1 MNKLQIWQFSN
12 YRDYLKA
19 FIQYQPNGGRGQAS
33 KISSALGIHTTLFS
47 QILNGHR
54 DLTLE
59 QGALFCDFD
68 GMNESEADLFL
79 NMVSLE
85 RAGNESLRKRLKK
98 QIEEQKA
105 TFSEVRKRIG
115 SVNKKLTTYD
125 QSVFY
130 SSWKY
135 SAIRMLASLEKVPD
149 LNEMAQ
155 MLDLTRQRLTEMV
168 DFMLEK
174 GLLVEEKGRVRIGAA
189 KTHVDAKSQWAT
201 RHHTN
206 WRTRNLTRLE
216 VIADHEICFTVP
228 FSCTK
233 EDYKKIREI
242 FLQAIEDA
250 SKIVGNSDGEETHVL
265 CMDLFDMI

>member
-1 MNKLQIWQFSN
+1 MNKLQIWQFPN
-12 YRDYLKA
+12 YREYVKA
-19 FIQYQPNGGRGQAS
+19 FVQYQPNGGRGQAS

-59 QGALFCDFD
+59 QASLFCDFD
-68 GMNESEADLFL
+68 GMNGAEADLFL
-79 NMVSLE
+79 NMVSFE
-85 RAGNESLRKRLKK
+85 RAGNESLRKKLKK
-98 QIEEQKA
+98 QIEDQKSSFA
-105 TFSEVRKRIG
+105 EIRKRIG
-115 SVNKKLTTYD
+115 PVSKKLTTYD

-135 SAIRMLASLEKVPD
+135 SAIRMLASLNKVPD

-155 MLDLTRQRLTEMV
+155 LLGLSRQRLTEMV
-168 DFMLEK
+168 EFMLEK
-174 GLLVEEKGRVRIGAA
+174 DLLIEEKGRIRIGAA
-189 KTHVDAKSQWAT
+189 KTHVEKKSQWEV

-216 VIADHEICFTVP
+216 TIADHEICFTVP

-233 EDYKKIREI
+233 KDYEKIRELL
-242 FLQAIEDA
+242 FRAIEEA
-250 SKIVGNSDGEETHVL
+250 AKIVGESNGEETHVL

>member
-1 MNKLQIWQFSN
+1 MNKHNIWQFDH

-54 DLTLE
+54 DLTME
-59 QGALFCDFD
+59 QASLFCDYD
-68 GMNESEADLFL
+68 GMSEDESELFL
-79 NMVSLE
+79 AMVSLS
-85 RAGNESLRKRLKK
+85 RAGNESLRKKLKK

-105 TFSEVRKRIG
+105 SFNEVKKRVG
-115 SVNKKLTTYD
+115 SVSKKLTTFE

-135 SAIRMLASLEKVPD
+135 SAIRMLASMEKVPD

-155 MLDLTRQRLTEMV
+155 MLGLTRQRLTEMV
-168 DFMLEK
+168 DFMIEK
-174 GLLVEEKGRVRIGAA
+174 GLLIEEKGRVKIGHA
-189 KTHVDAKSQWAT
+189 KTHVDAKSQWAV

-228 FSCTK
+228 FSCSK
-233 EDYKKIREI
+233 KDYQKIREV
-242 FLQAIEDA
+242 FLQAIEQA
-250 SKIVGNSDGEETHVL
+250 SKIVGSSQGEETHVICL
-265 CMDLFDMI
+265 DLFDMI

>member
-1 MNKLQIWQFSN
+1 MNKLQIWQFN
-12 YRDYLKA
+12 DYRDYLKA
-19 FIQYQPNGGRGQAS
+19 FVQYQPNGGRGQAS
-33 KISSALGIHTTLFS
+33 KISNSLGIHTTLFS

-59 QGALFCDFD
+59 QASLFCDYD
-68 GMNESEADLFL
+68 NMSEGESDLFL
-79 NMVSLE
+79 NMVSLS
-85 RAGNESLRKRLKK
+85 RAGNESLRKKLRH
-98 QIEEQKA
+98 QIEEQKSS
-105 TFSEVRKRIG
+105 FSEVRKRIG
-115 SVNKKLTTYD
+115 SVSKKLTTYE

-135 SAIRMLASLEKVPD
+135 SAIRMLASLDKVPD

-155 MLDLTRQRLTEMV
+155 MLGLSRQRLTEMV

-174 GLLVEEKGRVRIGAA
+174 GLLVEEKGRVKMGHA

-233 EDYKKIREI
+233 EDYQKIREI
-242 FLQAIEDA
+242 FLQAIEQA
-250 SKIVGNSDGEETHVL
+250 SKIVGSSDGEETHVL